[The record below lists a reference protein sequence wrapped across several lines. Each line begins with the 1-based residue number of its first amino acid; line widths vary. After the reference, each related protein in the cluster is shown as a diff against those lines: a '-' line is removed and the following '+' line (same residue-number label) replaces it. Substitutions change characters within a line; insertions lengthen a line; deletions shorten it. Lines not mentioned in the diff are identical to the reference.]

1 MDRIIQWS
9 ITNRLF
15 VVIASIG
22 LLVYG
27 VFTVRAMPVDVFP
40 DLTAPTVTVAT
51 TARVARVANQ
61 GRRREELG
69 MRPTSLADAATGVA
83 PPG

>member
-1 MDRIIQWS
+1 MRSSPSWS
-9 ITNRLF
+9 VGTG
-15 VVIASIG
+15 G
-22 LLVYG
+22 LGGACAPGPVPTVSGAADAGAATAG
-27 VFTVRAMPVDVFP
+27 VP
-40 DLTAPTVTVAT
+40 APTVTVAT